1 MADLKM
7 ELAAALPRLHKA
19 VFSQPTEGAPYQK
32 VALRPVT
39 IKGRSLFQL
48 ESFRDNKAFHRNLTE
63 QELLSITDEELAGFY
78 RQVLIMSGEEAAQ
91 YVLRRDGGYRKSA
104 AGVVPRP
111 GGAPA

>member
-32 VALRPVT
+32 ATLRPVT

-91 YVLRRDGGYRKSA
+91 YVLRRDGG
-104 AGVVPRP
+104 
-111 GGAPA
+111 